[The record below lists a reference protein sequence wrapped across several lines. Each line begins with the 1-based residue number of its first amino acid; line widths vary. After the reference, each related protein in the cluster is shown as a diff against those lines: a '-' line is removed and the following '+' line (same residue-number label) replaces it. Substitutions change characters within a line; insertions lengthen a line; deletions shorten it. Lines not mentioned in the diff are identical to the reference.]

1 MPHYLFSNDQRIS
14 VLEERI
20 KWVAEFISS
29 GNKISDIKDKSDNN
43 NATTLAFYYD
53 LYPNTENIK
62 KAVTSPKEVIRNFI
76 LKFQY
81 PNPRTQESLN
91 DSLTEGV
98 FLAPYRAVVS
108 LIVALAKAENVL
120 QSKLSL
126 DEILYYIFA
135 NPQVYKNPSL
145 DYALLAKR
153 IIEDRKQK
161 ADLSSSIERDIVW
174 KQRDRQVRE
183 MMTVLVNCIDCFSL
197 YSGILTYTSNKVDE
211 DYINKIID
219 YNYFWLPSNK
229 ENTEL
234 TNKEYISYMNMADT
248 PYNVVDFTKEKKVFM
263 KKGLYPLQ
271 QITYGAP
278 GTGKSYGL
286 KDLINSIDHFRTTFH
301 PDSDYASF
309 VGAYKPTMST
319 MQVIVNKE
327 TKIDEEQIAY
337 KFVPQSFI
345 KAYISAWQNYEK
357 EKLTVLVIEEINRGN
372 CAQIFGDL
380 FQLLDRDDNGF
391 SSYPIEADA
400 DVALYINKAFEE
412 LTFGEH
418 AAAIDAHFSK
428 CYKSITSKIK
438 SGELLL
444 LPNNL
449 YIWATMNTSDQSLF
463 PIDSAFK
470 RRWDWKFIKIADAHK
485 GWFIQLG
492 NEGCDWWT
500 FISKM
505 NKLIAKETSSDDKKM
520 GYFFC
525 KPQSDDEKVITEDQF
540 VGKVLFYLWN
550 DVFKD
555 GDTALFNVNDDTDD
569 EPTFEAFFNDDNTPN
584 VEAIRKFL
592 VTVVGEENIFDIDSD
607 DKENKED
614 SVLNESEADK
624 VSRRDYTKYSVN
636 DGNKIGKNMVAREC
650 LKEYIRLNP
659 SLTLEQ
665 ILGEWNSLGFD
676 APHFI
681 ESEEEFNARQDK
693 DAGKKSEKISCNNG
707 YIYVANNVYNKYNI
721 VELINAINSKNWGI
735 NIKKC
740 D

>member
-20 KWVAEFISS
+20 TWVADFISS

-62 KAVTSPKEVIRNFI
+62 KAVTSPQEVIRNFI

-108 LIVALAKAENVL
+108 LIVALARTGNVL

-135 NPQVYKNPSL
+135 NPRVYKNPSL
-145 DYALLAKR
+145 DYALLVEK
-153 IIEDRKQK
+153 IIEDREQEV
-161 ADLSSSIERDIVW
+161 DLTTSIERDIVW

-183 MMTVLVNCIDCFSL
+183 MMTVLVKCFGCFTLS
-197 YSGILTYTSNKVDE
+197 SGILTYTPNKADE

-219 YNYFWLPSNK
+219 YNYFWIPSNK
-229 ENTEL
+229 ENAEL

-248 PYNVVDFTKEKKVFM
+248 PYNVVDFNKDKKVVM

-278 GTGKSYGL
+278 GTGKSFGL
-286 KDLINSIDHFRTTFH
+286 KDLINSMDHFRITFH

-309 VGAYKPTMST
+309 VGAYKPTMTT
-319 MQVIVNKE
+319 MQVKVGGQ
-327 TKIDEEQIAY
+327 TKIDEEQITY

-345 KAYISAWQNYEK
+345 KAYVSAWKNYAVEK
-357 EKLTVLVIEEINRGN
+357 PTVLVIEEINRGN

-380 FQLLDRDDNGF
+380 FQLLDRDESGF

-400 DVALYINKAFEE
+400 DVALYLKEAMDNVDLGGQASAIDELFEE
-412 LTFGEH
+412 SYPNH
-418 AAAIDAHFSK
+418 
-428 CYKSITSKIK
+428 ITEKIK

-470 RRWDWKFIKIADAHK
+470 RRWDWKFIKIADARK
-485 GWFIQLG
+485 GWFIKFG

-525 KPQSDDEKVITEDQF
+525 KPQSENEKVITEDQF
-540 VGKVLFYLWN
+540 VSKVLFYLWN

-555 GDTALFNVNDDTDD
+555 GDTALFNVSDDTDD
-569 EPTFEAFFNDDNTPN
+569 EPTFEAFYNDDNTPD
-584 VEAIRKFL
+584 VEAIKKFI
-592 VTVVGEENIFDIDSD
+592 VKVVGQENIVGLEKTDDGKTSVIDYSRYSFDG
-607 DKENKED
+607 ENKLPKSTMGLKVVEKYLEEHAND
-614 SVLNESEADK
+614 SFDELKAALSFNNAKDEHLYYGAIARTEEVKGYQDC
-624 VSRRDYTKYSVN
+624 YT
-636 DGNKIGKNMVAREC
+636 E
-650 LKEYIRLNP
+650 KEYTSADGVKFRIF
-659 SLTLEQ
+659 TY
-665 ILGEWNSLGFD
+665 W
-676 APHFI
+676 
-681 ESEEEFNARQDK
+681 
-693 DAGKKSEKISCNNG
+693 
-707 YIYVANNVYNKYNI
+707 NKYNKHYI
-721 VELINAINSKNWGI
+721 LDFAKQQGWEVKETEAE
-735 NIKKC
+735 
-740 D
+740 

>member
-20 KWVAEFISS
+20 KWVAEFISL
-29 GNKISDIKDKSDNN
+29 GKKISDIKDKSDNN

-62 KAVTSPKEVIRNFI
+62 KAVTSPQEVIRNFI

-91 DSLTEGV
+91 DSLAEGV

-108 LIVALAKAENVL
+108 LIVALAKAENVP

-145 DYALLAKR
+145 DYALLANR
-153 IIEDRKQK
+153 IIKEREQEV
-161 ADLSSSIERDIVW
+161 DLSTSIERDIVW

-183 MMTVLVNCIDCFSL
+183 MMTVLAKCIDCFSL
-197 YSGILTYTSNKVDE
+197 YSGILTYTPNKVDE
-211 DYINKIID
+211 DFINKIID

-248 PYNVVDFTKEKKVFM
+248 PYNVVDFTKEKKFVM

-286 KDLINSIDHFRTTFH
+286 NDIIDSMDHYRTTFH

-309 VGAYKPTMST
+309 VGAYKPTMSK
-319 MQVIVNKE
+319 VVVKNNYAVLDDGNKTE
-327 TKIDEEQIAY
+327 EEQITY

-345 KAYISAWQNYEK
+345 KAYVSAWKNYK
-357 EKLTVLVIEEINRGN
+357 EDKPTVLVIEEINRGN

-380 FQLLDRDDNGF
+380 FQLLDRGNNGF

-400 DVALYINKAFEE
+400 DVANYLNGEMPN
-412 LTFGEH
+412 LTEC
-418 AAAIDAHFSK
+418 AESIDTLFA
-428 CYKSITSKIK
+428 KSYPEGITSKIK

-470 RRWDWKFIKIADAHK
+470 RRWDWKFIKIADARK
-485 GWFIQLG
+485 SWFIKFG

-525 KPQSDDEKVITEDQF
+525 KPQNEDEQVIKEDQF

-555 GDTALFNVNDDTDD
+555 GDTALFNVSDDTDD
-569 EPTFEAFFNDDNTPN
+569 EPTFEAFYNDDNTPD
-584 VEAIRKFL
+584 VEAIKKFI
-592 VTVVGEENIFDIDSD
+592 VKVVGQDNIVGLDKADDGKTSIIDYSRYSFDGKDKLPKSSMGLMVVEKYIKEHENDSFDDLKAALSFNNAKDEYLYYGAIACSEDINTHRD
-607 DKENKED
+607 CYTEKEYLSAD
-614 SVLNESEADK
+614 SVK
-624 VSRRDYTKYSVN
+624 F
-636 DGNKIGKNMVAREC
+636 KI
-650 LKEYIRLNP
+650 
-659 SLTLEQ
+659 LTY
-665 ILGEWNSLGFD
+665 W
-676 APHFI
+676 
-681 ESEEEFNARQDK
+681 
-693 DAGKKSEKISCNNG
+693 
-707 YIYVANNVYNKYNI
+707 NKYN
-721 VELINAINSKNWGI
+721 
-735 NIKKC
+735 KKYII
-740 D
+740 DFAKQQGWEVKETEAE